1 MARPK
6 GGRNIRPSKSAIL
19 DYYKVLRDAAN
30 SGDVNAAAKLIE
42 LDHLT
47 SQSPRPQKF
56 EMTRGCQ

>member
-1 MARPK
+1 MPRQK
-6 GGRNIRPSKSAIL
+6 GRTNIRPTKAAINS
-19 DYYKVLRDAAN
+19 YYKTLKDAAN
-30 SGDVNAAAKLIE
+30 SGDILAAAKLIE